1 MRHGRLRNAAG
12 FAVIL
17 AATLALSACGSSNT
31 ERRTAAGDVVVVDP
45 VVPEPPAN
53 LGSAYMVIRNTGAAP
68 ERLLRVE
75 TDLAGAVEL
84 HQTRA
89 VDGRLGMVRV
99 ESVEIAPG
107 GEFSMESGGF
117 HVMLIDLKRSLRQ
130 GERVPLT
137 LTFERAGTVRV
148 EALVVATAGAPE
160 PHRDHGKG

>member
-1 MRHGRLRNAAG
+1 MRHELLRNAAG
-12 FAVIL
+12 L
-17 AATLALSACGSSNT
+17 AGIVVLALALAACGSSSP
-31 ERRTAAGDVVVVDP
+31 ERQTTAGDIVVVDP
-45 VVPEPPAN
+45 VVPEPPAD

-75 TDLAGAVEL
+75 AEVAGVVEL

-89 VDGRLGMVRV
+89 VDGRLGMAQV
-99 ESVEIAPG
+99 ESIEIAPG
-107 GEFSMESGGF
+107 GTFNMESGGF
-117 HVMLIDLKRSLRQ
+117 HVMLIDLKRSLKQ
-130 GERVPLT
+130 GDRVPLT